1 MGGRFYAVLS
11 FSAPLAE
18 PCKKLQARLLFPPF
32 SAVEPAVIDGVQHV
46 EPGASKLLW
55 LFVVSFLYIVDC

>member
-1 MGGRFYAVLS
+1 MLS

-18 PCKKLQARLLFPPF
+18 PCEKVQARLFFPPF
-32 SAVEPAVIDGVQHV
+32 SANEAAVIDGVQHV
-46 EPGASKLLW
+46 EPSASKLLW